1 MRALEFRVSAGQ
13 VGIPIPTPLPD
24 RQRQDPES
32 KSRAQRETLGVPEW
46 IHSGGNGPPADPAR
60 LIGKTPQNEP
70 PERLNTPATALKQAR
85 IPTPHGRIALFA
97 HKAAEP
103 PVVSGRPVG

>member
-1 MRALEFRVSAGQ
+1 M
-13 VGIPIPTPLPD
+13 GIPTQTLLPD

-70 PERLNTPATALKQAR
+70 PERLNTPATALKQA
-85 IPTPHGRIALFA
+85 LFA
-97 HKAAEP
+97 HRAAEP